1 MSRVLTNVTNKV
13 KREKWIKENKDYIN
27 SLPIFPKFLLL
38 VLYIKGNLTNI
49 NRSLK
54 VLNMTYAHMGKNIKL
69 LEQMEFIELQK
80 IGRINKAT
88 LTKRGEDFIEVF
100 LGLMR

>member
-1 MSRVLTNVTNKV
+1 MNKKEKPIHPQPNKV
-13 KREKWIKENKDYIN
+13 KDVD
-27 SLPIFPKFLLL
+27 FLA
-38 VLYIKGNLTNI
+38 T
-49 NRSLK
+49 RLK

>member
-1 MSRVLTNVTNKV
+1 M
-13 KREKWIKENKDYIN
+13 D
-27 SLPIFPKFLLL
+27 FLA
-38 VLYIKGNLTNI
+38 T
-49 NRSLK
+49 RLK